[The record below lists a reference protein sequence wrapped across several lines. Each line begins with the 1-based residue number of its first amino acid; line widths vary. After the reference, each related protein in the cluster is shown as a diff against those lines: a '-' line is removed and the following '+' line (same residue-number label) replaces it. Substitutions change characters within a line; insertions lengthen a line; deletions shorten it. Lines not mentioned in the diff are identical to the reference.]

1 MVKNVVVTAA
11 NDAYFSL
18 LEGMVKSYH
27 KNAKRDDTDLC
38 VIDLGLTGEQRAR
51 ISDLVERFVTVDWDL
66 DFPCLRDAPEYKKA
80 FTVAP
85 FLPKYF
91 GEYETIVWI
100 DADAWIQTQD
110 GLDIWIEAAKTDKL
124 VVVPELDR
132 SYPWAIAKGKVRT
145 FNNLPLLNGRVRRIK
160 SWLRKGLARQ
170 YNREIA
176 NKTLFQPALNAGVFA
191 ARTSSTCWE
200 QWAEACRIA
209 RVRKLSHLSD
219 QLPLNYAV
227 YSGMLEVYKL
237 PSIYNWICD
246 FAMPVWDSELGLFV
260 EPLLPH
266 NPIGIVHLIAY
277 SKRRHGKYAKVV
289 DKKGRPANRSLR
301 FCELDL

>member
-11 NDAYFSL
+11 NDAYFNL

-27 KNAKRDDTDLC
+27 QNAKRDDTDLC

-51 ISDLVERFVTVDWDL
+51 ISDLVKRFVTVDWDL

-80 FTVAP
+80 FTVPP

-110 GLDIWIEAAKTDKL
+110 GLNLLIEAAKTDKL
-124 VVVPELDR
+124 AIVPELDR
-132 SYPWAIAKGKVRT
+132 SYPSAIARAEVHT
-145 FNNLPLLNGRVRRIK
+145 FNNLPLLNGRVRRISGVQHK
-160 SWLRKGLARQ
+160 KLVKN
-170 YNREIA
+170 YNMEIA
-176 NKTLFQPALNAGVFA
+176 NKSTFQPVLNTGVFA

-200 QWAEACRIA
+200 KWADAYRMA
-209 RVRKLSHLSD
+209 RVKKPSHLCD
-219 QLPLNYAV
+219 QPPLNYAI
-227 YSGMLEVYKL
+227 YMGMLEVYKL
-237 PSIYNWICD
+237 PSIYNWICAL
-246 FAMPVWDSELGLFV
+246 AMPVWDAELGLFV

-266 NPIGIVHLIAY
+266 NPIGIVHLVGY
-277 SKRRHGKYAKVV
+277 SKREHGEYAKVV
-289 DKKGRPANRSLR
+289 DKNGRPANRSLR
-301 FCELDL
+301 FL

>member
-11 NDAYFSL
+11 NDAYFNL

-27 KNAKRDDTDLC
+27 QNAKRDDTDLC

-51 ISDLVERFVTVDWDL
+51 IRELVKRFVTVDWDL

-80 FTVAP
+80 FTVTP

-110 GLDIWIEAAKTDKL
+110 GLNLLIEAAKTDKL
-124 VVVPELDR
+124 AIVPELDR
-132 SYPWAIAKGKVRT
+132 SYPSAIARAEVHT
-145 FNNLPLLNGRVRRIK
+145 FNNLPLLNGRVRRISGVQHK
-160 SWLRKGLARQ
+160 KLVKN
-170 YNREIA
+170 YNMEIA
-176 NKTLFQPALNAGVFA
+176 NKSIFQPVLNTGVFA
-191 ARTSSTCWE
+191 ARTSSICWE
-200 QWAEACRIA
+200 KWTDAYRMA

-219 QLPLNYAV
+219 QTPLNYAV
-227 YSGMLEVYKL
+227 YTGMLEVYKL
-237 PSIYNWICD
+237 PSIYNWICGL
-246 FAMPVWDSELGLFV
+246 AMPAWDSELGLFV

-266 NPIGIVHLIAY
+266 NPIGIVHLVGY
-277 SKRRHGKYAKVV
+277 SKREHGEYAKVV
-289 DKKGRPANRSLR
+289 DKNGRPANRSLR
-301 FCELDL
+301 FL

>member
-11 NDAYFSL
+11 NDAYFHL

-27 KNAKRDDTDLC
+27 QNARRDDTDLC

-51 ISDLVERFVTVDWDL
+51 IRDLVERFVTVDWDL

-80 FTVAP
+80 FTVTP

-110 GLDIWIEAAKTDKL
+110 GLDIWIEAAKSDKL
-124 VVVPELDR
+124 VMVPELDR
-132 SYPWAIAKGKVRT
+132 SYPSAIVGGKVRT
-145 FNNLPLLNGRVRRIK
+145 FNNLPLLNGRVRRISSLLHK
-160 SWLRKGLARQ
+160 NLLWQ
-170 YNREIA
+170 YNLEIA
-176 NKTLFQPALNAGVFA
+176 NKSIFQPMLNAGVFA

-200 QWAEACRIA
+200 EWAEAYRIA
-209 RVRKLSHLSD
+209 RVKKLFHLSD
-219 QLPLNYAV
+219 QAPLNYAV
-227 YSGMLEVYKL
+227 YMGMLEVYKL
-237 PSIYNWICD
+237 PSIYNWICGL
-246 FAMPVWDSELGLFV
+246 AMPVWDSELQLFV

-266 NPIGIVHLIAY
+266 NPIGIVHLVGY
-277 SKRRHGKYAKVV
+277 SKREHGEYAKVV
-289 DKKGRPANRSLR
+289 DKKGGPASRSLR
-301 FCELDL
+301 FL